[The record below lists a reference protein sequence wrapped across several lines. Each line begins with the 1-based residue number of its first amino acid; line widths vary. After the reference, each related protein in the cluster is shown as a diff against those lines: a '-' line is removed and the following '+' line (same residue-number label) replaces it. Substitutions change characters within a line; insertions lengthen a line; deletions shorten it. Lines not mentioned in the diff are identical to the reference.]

1 MATLFPCVKRSVQM
15 FLVFITVATIC
26 GCESFDTTPIKQMFA
41 TTPEITHEEETAYRE
56 RYQHSRD
63 PEALQWLL
71 AHCID
76 NGMTRA
82 EVDGVIGQPG
92 RFEPNDRLLK
102 TNNNAYHTSDK
113 MYAYGPDSKSQTY
126 YLVFRDN
133 RLVGFDAH
141 DFELD
146 EFASTTL

>member
-1 MATLFPCVKRSVQM
+1 MATLFPCVKRSAQIL
-15 FLVFITVATIC
+15 LVIVTVAAIS
-26 GCESFDTTPIKQMFA
+26 GCESFDTTPIKQMFT
-41 TTPEITHEEETAYRE
+41 TTPKITQEDENKHRE
-56 RYQHSRD
+56 LFQHSRD
-63 PEALQWLL
+63 PKALQWLL
-71 AHCID
+71 ANRIE

-92 RFEPNDRLLK
+92 RFEPSDRLLK

-113 MYAYGPDSKSQTY
+113 MYAYGPDSKSHTY

-133 RLVGFDAH
+133 RLVGFDAQ

-146 EFASTTL
+146 EFGSTTL